1 MAEIPVERKK
11 SNAWIWILLAVILAA
26 LLLWWAVSSSDNDD
40 AALVQTEPDSAS
52 SMAPY
57 GSMADN
63 VGDNAGMSPPA
74 SGATDAEALTIADIF
89 ATPDKYIGRDDF
101 AGEVDTP
108 KVPTDRGFWVEQK
121 GRRMFALIVDEP
133 SDAYKDINSGQRLR
147 ISNGMIR
154 DASSIGSLPG
164 KPLDAD
170 TRKILE
176 DQPAFLVVDEKNIEI
191 LQSAE

>member
-11 SNAWIWILLAVILAA
+11 SNAWIWILLAFILAA

-40 AALVQTEPDSAS
+40 AALTQAEPAAAT

-57 GSMADN
+57 DGATENMGEKA
-63 VGDNAGMSPPA
+63 AA
-74 SGATDAEALTIADIF
+74 SGANADADADALTIADIF
-89 ATPDKYIGRDDF
+89 ATPEQYIGRDDF
-101 AGEVDTP
+101 SAEVDSP

-121 GRRMFALIVDEP
+121 GRRMFALIVDAP
-133 SDAYKDINSGQRLR
+133 SDAYKDINPGQRLR
-147 ISNGMIR
+147 ITNGMIR
-154 DASSIGSLPG
+154 DASSIGDLPG

-170 TRKILE
+170 TRKIIE

-191 LQSAE
+191 LQSAA

>member
-40 AALVQTEPDSAS
+40 AALVQSDPDAVT

-57 GSMADN
+57 GSAMN
-63 VGDNAGMSPPA
+63 TAG
-74 SGATDAEALTIADIF
+74 SGATDDADALTIADIF
-89 ATPDKYIGRDDF
+89 ATPDQYIGRDDF
-101 AGEVDTP
+101 SAEVDTP
-108 KVPTDRGFWVEQK
+108 KVPSDRGFWVEQK

-147 ISNGMIR
+147 ITNGMIR
-154 DASSIGSLPG
+154 NASSIDSLPG

-176 DQPAFLVVDEKNIEI
+176 AQPAFLVVDEKNIEI
-191 LQSAE
+191 LQGAA